1 VWYGVRCHGASW
13 CYDKTFKGGEERVY
27 SVMCLRACFGAE
39 LVGGESVM
47 YHVYGLVPSWLEV
60 RVLLSHESV
69 CVMSRAMRGPSKS
82 LAKVALRVT
91 VIPSTRQGQSCLCHG
106 LCR

>member
-1 VWYGVRCHGASW
+1 MEFGVTVHRGAMTSPSKV
-13 CYDKTFKGGEERVY
+13 KTREHLASCVCVHR
-27 SVMCLRACFGAE
+27 
-39 LVGGESVM
+39 
-47 YHVYGLVPSWLEV
+47 LVPSWLEV

-69 CVMSRAMRGPSKS
+69 CVVSRDMRGPSKS
-82 LAKVALRVT
+82 LAKVSLRVT